1 MVRVYVTKKVAKV
14 INNLRND
21 KKYFEVM
28 AFMANVQEATMEA
41 RSYLTQEQAW
51 DLFSAIKT
59 SSVYLMNWPTIRKG
73 MFQSASICL
82 RKTKLGNLDSSPNYN
97 R

>member
-28 AFMANVQEATMEA
+28 AFMANVQEATIEA

-51 DLFSAIKT
+51 DLFSAIQDFK
-59 SSVYLMNWPTIRKG
+59 
-73 MFQSASICL
+73 CL
-82 RKTKLGNLDSSPNYN
+82 LDELADYKKRDVPVGIHLFKENEVGEL